1 MINNSLFV
9 LLLKFFVYPSSAN
22 LQPWLFPLVCM
33 VQKTDFRTIIFTSA
47 FFGKVQYP
55 HELSRKFC
63 NSAEEAGLFHPWRKT
78 EIISIMYSWLSIS
91 WNLELFVS
99 GTNVLVP
106 WQTNKASQT
115 TTWYLELSISGTVF
129 DPLESLRYW
138 KSTVYIYICTTV
150 PVWKC
155 TSPRISFLLILVTPG
170 ERIRS
175 CYAHNDHEQE
185 CLFLAIWL
193 CWARKE
199 PLGVLNGNNAMI

>member
-106 WQTNKASQT
+106 WQTNKASQA

-138 KSTVYIYICTTV
+138 KSTVYIYMYH
-150 PVWKC
+150 C
-155 TSPRISFLLILVTPG
+155 TSLEVYQSKTFFFTNFSHAWRKNTILLCT
-170 ERIRS
+170 
-175 CYAHNDHEQE
+175 
-185 CLFLAIWL
+185 
-193 CWARKE
+193 
-199 PLGVLNGNNAMI
+199 